1 MFLTRQKQDL
11 KWNFPSSVLCF
22 LIGFWTWY
30 SIPRKVTPD
39 ILHLSHLSSSGF
51 LIACMFDEM
60 GLDIHSVES
69 RQTQKLILVYH
80 KNHLIQAKI
89 LFDDSLVIR
98 VWH

>member
-1 MFLTRQKQDL
+1 
-11 KWNFPSSVLCF
+11 
-22 LIGFWTWY
+22 
-30 SIPRKVTPD
+30 
-39 ILHLSHLSSSGF
+39 
-51 LIACMFDEM
+51 MFDEM

-98 VWH
+98 V